1 MATTRLEYV
10 GDGSSKFW
18 EVSTDG
24 DKLIVRFG
32 RIGTDGQTKTKVC
45 GTPASAESEAQ
56 KLTAEKLKKGYA
68 PVTGGAAAKPPS
80 AANAPAAAT
89 TKSSATTGAP
99 PARAASP
106 SKSSP
111 ATEKPAAAKATPAA
125 RAGAGAT
132 LKTSKTDAPTKGVTG
147 DLAAVR
153 RKLEELVPAW
163 FESGQQL
170 GQATRDEDEEMHDE
184 SESIEQSLGKPCTE
198 AEIVALEKHLGRPLP
213 TSYRAYLVLH
223 GSGKKSFGSP
233 LGPAEHKSKDLESA
247 VSGKSDLFA
256 ELGDTNPFEDGAIP
270 FILDGDSRNMVLFVP
285 PLRADG
291 DMAVVDHDLTEERA
305 RYNDLAAYLNH
316 QIRTAREIVGNKAK
330 EKTNGGIRTQRQAIE
345 AVLNTDVL
353 SKADVK
359 TIGLR
364 LKGNLPGGGVPTEAT
379 IRDLKDRAETE
390 RFVAR
395 LRSHPELLADVAL
408 DLAAAAVDLIRH
420 REQREKAVRVV
431 ELLFDSAP
439 AKPCKPGERRHD
451 WWLSTL
457 NSTICQAYA
466 AKDFELA
473 ARIAD
478 LAKPH
483 VRESKVLHHNAA
495 CAFVAVKRYDDALE
509 MVRVAVEMKYPQLEK
524 LETDKDL
531 GPLLDRPEFKALFA

>member
-1 MATTRLEYV
+1 MAVTRLEYV

-24 DKLIVRFG
+24 TTLVVRFG

-68 PVTGGAAAKPPS
+68 PATGGVAAKPS
-80 AANAPAAAT
+80 SEAAT
-89 TKSSATTGAP
+89 TANTGAP
-99 PARAASP
+99 PAGAASR
-106 SKSSP
+106 SKPSP
-111 ATEKPAAAKATPAA
+111 ATEKPASAKATPAT
-125 RAGAGAT
+125 RAGAPA
-132 LKTSKTDAPTKGVTG
+132 KGVTG

-153 RKLEELVPAW
+153 KKLEELVPSW
-163 FESGQQL
+163 FESDQQL
-170 GQATRDEDEEMHDE
+170 GQATRDGDEEMRDA

-213 TSYRAYLVLH
+213 TSYRAYLLLH
-223 GSGKKSFGSP
+223 GSGTKSFGSP
-233 LGPAEHKSKDLESA
+233 LGPAEHKSTDLESA

-270 FILDGDSRNMVLFVP
+270 FILDGDSRNMVLFVS

-291 DMAVVDHDLTEERA
+291 DMAVVDYDLTEEMA
-305 RYNDLAAYLNH
+305 RYNDLASYLKAR
-316 QIRTAREIVGNKAK
+316 IKTAREIVGKKAK
-330 EKTNGGIRTQRQAIE
+330 EKTKGGIRTQRQAIE

-359 TIGLR
+359 TIGSC

-379 IRDLKDRAETE
+379 IRDLKDRGETE

-408 DLAAAAVDLIRH
+408 DLAAGAVDLIRH
-420 REQREKAVRVV
+420 GDQREKAVRVV

-466 AKDFELA
+466 AKDFDLA

-483 VRESKVLHHNAA
+483 VRESKFIHHNAA

-509 MVRVAVEMKYPQLEK
+509 MCRVAVEMKYPQLDK
-524 LETDKDL
+524 LKTDKDL